1 MEFEN
6 NEIRAVESQ
15 LYNISLQLSLYLNAG
30 LVLSA
35 ALRELISDMDGSDTA
50 PAKLLRQ
57 VYEVSCNK
65 NMPFESVLFDAAK
78 EMKSKDLLRFSL
90 LLIDSRSKG
99 SELCEKLER
108 ERIQMQNSRLS
119 DARARAKTAE
129 TKLCFPLMLLL
140 IALVAICIAPAVMNI

>member
-1 MEFEN
+1 M
-6 NEIRAVESQ
+6 
-15 LYNISLQLSLYLNAG
+15 LST
-30 LVLSA
+30 
-35 ALRELISDMDGSDTA
+35 ALRELISDMDKNDTA
-50 PAKLLRQ
+50 ASRLFRY
-57 VYEVSCNK
+57 VYEESKNK
-65 NMPFESVLFDAAK
+65 NIPFETVLFEAAK

-119 DARARAKTAE
+119 DARAKAKTAE